1 MELLPLWIVLG
12 VLGAIVLAILL
23 FGVVPTFI
31 IAAIQFKKQLVRKDK
46 NTWTRSCSWTQN
58 AEQVEMF
65 ERGEKWAEEFE
76 KYKQDVDI
84 VNDGFHLYGE
94 YFDIGSKRAVIII
107 PGRTE
112 GCHYSHY
119 FARPY
124 SDSNYNIL
132 VIDNRAHGLSDGK
145 YNCLGQKEY
154 RDVLAWGKML
164 HEKFGVEEIVIHGI
178 CIGSSTAIETLTCG
192 SCPDYFK
199 AMIADGMYK
208 NFYEVFKTHM
218 VELKKPIFPVLQEVM
233 ILVRLFCGVRP
244 KARGPYK
251 CVDKLDK
258 PILMLHSKEDK
269 YALPPE
275 AQKLYDAIKSS
286 KRLVWFDHGAH
297 SHIRINDENK
307 YDNSIKQFLAEMQA
321 GEL

>member
-12 VLGAIVLAILL
+12 VLGAVIL

-31 IAAIQFKKQLVRKDK
+31 IAVMQFKKQLVRKDK

-58 AEQVEMF
+58 EEQVEMF
-65 ERGEKWAEEFE
+65 ERGEKWAKEFDG
-76 KYKQDVDI
+76 YKQDVDI
-84 VNDGFHLYGE
+84 VNDGLHLYGE
-94 YFDIGSKRAVIII
+94 YFDIGSKKAVIII

-124 SDSNYNIL
+124 TDSNYNVL

-145 YNCLGQKEY
+145 YNCIGQKEY
-154 RDVLAWGKML
+154 RDILAWGKML
-164 HEKFGVEEIVIHGI
+164 REKFGIEEIVLHGI

-192 SCPDYFK
+192 SCPEYFT
-199 AMIADGMYK
+199 AMVADGMYK
-208 NFYEVFKTHM
+208 NFCENFRQHM
-218 VELKKPIFPVLQEVM
+218 VQLKKPIFPVLYEVM
-233 ILVRLFCGVRP
+233 LLIRIFCGARP

-251 CVDKLDK
+251 CVGKLDR

-269 YALPPE
+269 FSLPSE
-275 AQKLYDAIKSS
+275 AQKLYDDCAAK
-286 KRLVWFDHGAH
+286 KRLVWFEHGAH
-297 SHIRINDENK
+297 SHIRINDEEG
-307 YDNSIKQFLAEMQA
+307 YDNAIKRFLVDKDA
-321 GEL
+321 GTL

>member
-12 VLGAIVLAILL
+12 VLGAVIL

-31 IAAIQFKKQLVRKDK
+31 IAFVQFKKQLVRKDK
-46 NTWTRSCSWTQN
+46 NSWTRSCSWTQN
-58 AEQVEMF
+58 EEQVEMF

-76 KYKQDVDI
+76 RYKQDVDI
-84 VNDGFHLYGE
+84 INDGLHLYGE
-94 YFDIGSKRAVIII
+94 YFDIGSKKAVIII

-124 SDSNYNIL
+124 TDSGYNVL

-145 YNCLGQKEY
+145 YNCIGQKEY
-154 RDVLAWGKML
+154 RDILAWGKML
-164 HEKFGVEEIVIHGI
+164 REKFDIQEIVLHGI

-192 SCPDYFK
+192 HCPEYFTG
-199 AMIADGMYK
+199 MVADGMYK
-208 NFYEVFKTHM
+208 NFYETFREHIIQ
-218 VELKKPIFPVLQEVM
+218 LKKPVFPVLQEVM
-233 ILVRLFCGVRP
+233 IIIRLVCGVRP

-251 CVDKLDK
+251 CVGKLDR

-269 YALPPE
+269 FSVPSE
-275 AQKLYDAIKSS
+275 AQKLFDDCAAP
-286 KRLVWFDHGAH
+286 KRIVWFDHGAH
-297 SHIRINDENK
+297 SHIRINDEEK
-307 YDNSIKQFLAEMQA
+307 YDNAVKQFLADKDA
-321 GEL
+321 GAL

>member
-12 VLGAIVLAILL
+12 VIGAVVLFVI
-23 FGVVPTFI
+23 VPTFI
-31 IAAIQFKKQLVRKDK
+31 IASFQFKKQLVRKNK
-46 NTWTRSCSWTQN
+46 NTWTRDCSWPQN
-58 AEQVEMF
+58 AEQLEMF
-65 ERGEKWAEEFE
+65 NRGEKWAEEFAE
-76 KYKQDVDI
+76 YKTDVDI
-84 VNDGFHLYGE
+84 VNDGLHLYGE
-94 YFDIGSKRAVIII
+94 YFDIGSKKAVIIL

-124 SDSNYNIL
+124 TDSKYNVL

-164 HEKFGVEEIVIHGI
+164 REKFGVEEIVLHGI

-192 SCPDYFK
+192 HCPDYFT
-199 AMIADGMYK
+199 AMVADGMYK
-208 NFYEVFKTHM
+208 NFYDVFRTHII
-218 VELKKPIFPVLQEVM
+218 ELKKPTFPVLQEVM
-233 ILVRLFCGVRP
+233 ILIRLICGVRP

-251 CVDKLDK
+251 CVGKLDR
-258 PILMLHSKEDK
+258 PILMIHSKEDK
-269 YALPPE
+269 FALPEE
-275 AQKLYDAIKSS
+275 AQKLYDAIKSP

-297 SHIRINDENK
+297 SHVRINDENK
-307 YDNSIKQFLAEMQA
+307 YDNTVKQFLADKDA